1 MPSVKSAS
9 IVGAGIA
16 GLTAALALARKGIAV
31 HVLEQAP
38 ALEEVGAGLQLSPNA
53 SRILAELGLLDALAA
68 RWSEPDHILLSSGHA
83 LAPLASVPAGAA
95 ARRRWGAPYGVLHR
109 ASLQAVLLDAVS
121 REPLC
126 TLTTGRRIET
136 AEHALEQVQQRR
148 AAVLHPELR
157 ETEGPGRFN
166 GSQKSEN
173 DLAAAPAD
181 LVIAADGV
189 WSQLRQGVPGALPA
203 RYSGTIAWRFL
214 VPYGAAPPFLNPRT
228 VTAFLGPQAHLV
240 AYPLAEAQAFN
251 IVALHAHRQ
260 APAAGWSRKGD
271 AAARARL
278 LDAFSGWHADI
289 RQLLAEA
296 RDPLMWPLFEC
307 PDGAW
312 TDGGKTV
319 LIGDAAHAMTPFAAQ
334 GAAMAIEDAA
344 LLANR
349 LARASD
355 TGQALRHFEAT
366 RRERIARVRSRGAFN
381 RFAYHARGP
390 IALTRNLVLSL
401 RGPESLA
408 ADLDWL
414 YGYRTP
420 D

>member
-16 GLTAALALARKGIAV
+16 GLTVALALARKGIV
-31 HVLEQAP
+31 SHIFEQAP
-38 ALEEVGAGLQLSPNA
+38 TLEEVGAGLQLSPNA
-53 SRILAELGLLDALAA
+53 AHILADLGLLDALSA
-68 RWSEPDHILLSSGHA
+68 RWSEPDHILLSSGHS

-95 ARRRWGAPYGVLHR
+95 ARKRWRAPYGVLHR
-109 ASLQAVLLDAVS
+109 ASLQAVLLDAVR

-126 TLTTGRRIET
+126 TLATGQRIET
-136 AEHALEQVQQRR
+136 AQDA
-148 AAVLHPELR
+148 
-157 ETEGPGRFN
+157 
-166 GSQKSEN
+166 
-173 DLAAAPAD
+173 LAAAPAD

-189 WSQLRQGVPGALPA
+189 WSQLRQAVPGALPA

-214 VPYGAAPPFLNPRT
+214 VPYGSAPSFLNPRT
-228 VTAFLGPQAHLV
+228 VTALLGPHAHLV
-240 AYPLAEAQAFN
+240 AYPLAETQAFN
-251 IVALHAHRQ
+251 IVAIHQLAA
-260 APAAGWSRKGD
+260 APPKGWSRAGD
-271 AAARARL
+271 PAARKCLFDSFSSWHGDIRRL
-278 LDAFSGWHADI
+278 LT
-289 RQLLAEA
+289 EA
-296 RDPLMWPLFEC
+296 RAPLMWPLFEC

-312 TDGGKTV
+312 TDGRKTV

-344 LLANR
+344 LLAAK
-349 LARASD
+349 LASASD
-355 TGQALRHFEAT
+355 MSQALRRFESV
-366 RRERIARVRSRGAFN
+366 RRERVARVRSRGAFN

-390 IALTRNLVLSL
+390 IALGRNLVLSL

>member
-1 MPSVKSAS
+1 MSSVKSVC

-16 GLTAALALARKGIAV
+16 GLTAALALARKGVVA

-53 SRILAELGLLDALAA
+53 SHILADLGLLDALAA
-68 RWSEPDHILLSSGHA
+68 RWSEPDHILLASGHT
-83 LAPLASVPAGAA
+83 LAPLASVPAGVS
-95 ARRRWGAPYGVLHR
+95 ARGRWRAPYGVLHR
-109 ASLQAVLLDAVS
+109 ASLQAVLLDAVD

-126 TLTTGRRIET
+126 TLTTGRRMDT
-136 AEHALEQVQQRR
+136 AAEAL
-148 AAVLHPELR
+148 AV
-157 ETEGPGRFN
+157 
-166 GSQKSEN
+166 
-173 DLAAAPAD
+173 APAD
-181 LVIAADGV
+181 VVIAADGV
-189 WSQLRQGVPGALPA
+189 WSALRKAVPGAPPA
-203 RYSGTIAWRFL
+203 RYSGTVAWRFL

-228 VTAFLGPQAHLV
+228 VTAFLGPHAHLV

-251 IVALHAHRQ
+251 IVALHMHGQ
-260 APAAGWSRKGD
+260 APAPGWSRAGD
-271 AAARARL
+271 AAARSRL

-289 RQLLAEA
+289 RSLLAEA
-296 RDPLMWPLFEC
+296 HDPLIWPLFEC
-307 PDGAW
+307 PDAAW
-312 TDGGKTV
+312 TDGRQLV

-349 LARASD
+349 LAGPSG
-355 TGQALRHFEAT
+355 TEQALRQFETA
-366 RRERIARVRSRGAFN
+366 RRERIAKVRSRGAFN

-390 IALTRNLVLSL
+390 IALGRNLVLSL